1 MTAVSLMPAPVFE
14 KTPLERYVAPEKP
27 SLVGLS
33 RAELAQVLTRVDV
46 PERERR
52 MRVQQLWHWIYFRGA
67 QSFAEM
73 TNIAKPLRAALDR
86 HFTLARPDVVAEQVS
101 VDGTRKWLLGLPPA
115 HAGEKPHLVEC
126 VCIPESD
133 RGTLCLSS
141 QVGCT
146 LTCSFCHTG
155 TQRLVRN
162 LTTGEIVGQILVA
175 RDRLGDWPG
184 ATYIS
189 PPAGRE
195 PAPDLIRARPREA
208 RSGEGANETDAS
220 VRTAPHPDPLP
231 ASGEREKGS
240 RLVSNIVMMGM
251 GEPLYNFEA
260 VRDALLIASDG
271 EGLSLSKRRITLSTS
286 GVVPNIARAG
296 DEIGTM
302 LAVSLHAVRDE
313 LRDVLVPLNRKY
325 PIAELLDAC
334 RAYPGLSNARRITF
348 EYVMLK
354 GVNDSTADAKALV
367 RLLKGIPAKI
377 NLIPFNPWPGT
388 KYECSEWDQIERF
401 SQIVFDSGYASPVRT
416 PRGRDILA
424 ACGQLKSAT
433 EKLSARER
441 LALRA
446 MAMTD

>member
-1 MTAVSLMPAPVFE
+1 MNDPLPSAEMSASRARPPSDLVE
-14 KTPLERYVAPEKP
+14 KAPLERYVPPPKP

-33 RAELAQVLTRVDV
+33 RSELGGALTRVGV
-46 PERERR
+46 PAAQRN
-52 MRVQQLWHWIYFRGA
+52 MRVQQLWHWLYVRGA
-67 QSFAEM
+67 TRFDEM
-73 TNIAKPLRAALDR
+73 SSVSKEVRAVLDA
-86 HFTLARPDVVAEQVS
+86 HFTLARPEVAAEQTS
-101 VDGTRKWLLGLPPA
+101 VDGTRKWLLRLPA
-115 HAGEKPHLVEC
+115 AEAGERAHEVEC
-126 VCIPESD
+126 VYIPEPD

-146 LTCSFCHTG
+146 LSCSFCHTG

-162 LTTGEIVGQILVA
+162 LTAGEIVGQIMLA
-175 RDRLGDWPG
+175 RDRLGDWPH
-184 ATYIS
+184 
-189 PPAGRE
+189 PGRS
-195 PAPDLIRARPREA
+195 A
-208 RSGEGANETDAS
+208 RSRSPAQPNGKGA
-220 VRTAPHPDPLP
+220 
-231 ASGEREKGS
+231 

-260 VRDALLIASDG
+260 VRDALLTAADG
-271 EGLSLSKRRITLSTS
+271 EGIAISKRRITLSTS

-296 DEIGTM
+296 AEIGTM

-313 LRDVLVPLNRKY
+313 LRNELVPLNRKY
-325 PIAELLDAC
+325 PIAELLEAC
-334 RAYPGLSNARRITF
+334 RHYPGLSNARRITF

-354 GVNDSTADAKALV
+354 GINDSAADAKGLV
-367 RLLKGIPAKI
+367 KLLKGIPAKI
-377 NLIPFNPWPGT
+377 NLIPFNPWPGSR
-388 KYECSEWDQIERF
+388 YECSDWEQIERF
-401 SQIVFDSGYASPVRT
+401 SEIIFAAGYASPVRT